1 MKGLWVKDLLV
12 LKRQKLAVLLTAIL
26 AICSLAFFEQNG
38 IMIGMAIFSIN
49 LSFIILNS
57 LTLDQQNHGLMYLL
71 TMPFKKKQYVIQKYL
86 LLLFA
91 TLSSVILMTI
101 FTGIFSALANWK
113 LNFADIF
120 TPIYGV
126 GVVLLAILI
135 LATQFQIKNGLEK
148 TQVAVSMIGA
158 AVAVSIGGIIAL
170 VKYTELG
177 EKIFNQIY
185 SYYLDYGSLPF
196 LILLTITGAVMI
208 SSSCI
213 KSIKTLE
220 TMEIQ

>member
-12 LKRQKLAVLLTAIL
+12 LKKQKLAVLLTAIL
-26 AICSLAFFEQNG
+26 AIFSLAFFEQNG

-71 TMPFKKKQYVIQKYL
+71 TLPFKKKQYVIQKYL

-91 TLSSVILMTI
+91 TLGSVILMTI
-101 FTGIFSALANWK
+101 FTGIFSKFANWD

-126 GVVLLAILI
+126 GVAILAILI
-135 LATQFQIKNGLEK
+135 LATQFQIKNGPEK

-158 AVAVSIGGIIAL
+158 IVAISVGGIIAL

-196 LILLTITGAVMI
+196 LILLTIIGAIMI
-208 SSSCI
+208 GSSCV